1 MGEAFKP
8 ELVTVQPLTRGTG
21 NHGGPTV
28 SSSPGGGGSGG
39 RAIEIHVHNEI
50 NGREIQRII
59 RKVALSD
66 IGLQV

>member
-1 MGEAFKP
+1 VNYPFRP
-8 ELVTVQPLTRGTG
+8 EFGMVQPLTRGTG

-28 SSSPGGGGSGG
+28 SSGGFGSSSKPIV
-39 RAIEIHVHNEI
+39 IENIVMLDGQVI
-50 NGREIQRII
+50 DKRI